1 MFIRKSDANI
11 HIFDNTAKLH
21 KESPLH
27 NQPTSS
33 KLFIFAIVLKRLIL
47 NITIVGTGYVGLVTG
62 TTLAELGNNV
72 FCVDIDAEKVE
83 TMKKGIVPIYEP
95 GLEEMFLRNIQ
106 AQRLFFTTDL
116 KEALDKSEVI
126 YLALPTPPGEDGSA
140 DLSYVLNVA
149 NNIGDLMTEY
159 KVIVNKSTVP
169 VGTADT
175 VRATISA
182 KTKIPFDVVSNP
194 EFLREGFAVEDSM
207 NPARVVVGS
216 ESERAKEIMAKIYQP
231 FTNTGIPIIFMDEK
245 SSELTKYA
253 ANSFLAVKITFM
265 NEIANYCEK
274 VGADVDK
281 VRLGMGSDDRIG
293 HRFLFPGIGYGGSC
307 FPKDVKALIKS
318 GKKENFDFQILEA
331 TENVNQAQKVILVS
345 EIEKYFGGN
354 LQGKKIALWGLAF
367 KANTDDIREASSLDN
382 IRILLEKGAEITA
395 YDSIA
400 EENVRKILGD
410 KVSYAPDMYA
420 ALENA
425 DCLLIATEWSEFK
438 NPNFSLMAEK
448 MKHKA
453 IFDGRN
459 MFALEQVEDSGFFYK
474 SIGRKTVE

>member
-1 MFIRKSDANI
+1 M
-11 HIFDNTAKLH
+11 
-21 KESPLH
+21 
-27 NQPTSS
+27 
-33 KLFIFAIVLKRLIL
+33 

-72 FCVDIDAEKVE
+72 YCVDIDAKKVE
-83 TMKKGIVPIYEP
+83 AMKNGIVPIYEP

-140 DLSYVLNVA
+140 DLSYVLKVA
-149 NNIGDLMTEY
+149 NDIGEMMTDY
-159 KVIVNKSTVP
+159 KVVVNKSTVP
-169 VGTADT
+169 VGTADK
-175 VRATISA
+175 VRETISS
-182 KTKIPFDVVSNP
+182 KTQIPFDVVSNP

-207 NPARVVVGS
+207 NPARVVVGT
-216 ESERAKEIMAKIYQP
+216 ESEKAREIMSQIYQP
-231 FTNTGIPIIFMDEK
+231 FTNTGVPIIFMDEK

-318 GKKENFDFQILEA
+318 GKQSGFDFQILEA
-331 TENVNQAQKVILVS
+331 TENVNQNQKVILVS
-345 EIEKYFGGN
+345 EIEKYFDGN
-354 LQGKKIALWGLAF
+354 LQGRKIALWGLAF

-382 IRILLEKGAEITA
+382 IKILLEKGAEITA

-400 EENVRKILGD
+400 EENVRRILGD
-410 KVSYAPDMYA
+410 KISYAKDMYS

-438 NPNFSLMAEK
+438 NPNFKIMAAK
-448 MKHKA
+448 MNNKA

-459 MFALEQVEDSGFFYK
+459 MFALEQVENSGFYYK
-474 SIGRKTVE
+474 SIGRKTVK

>member
-1 MFIRKSDANI
+1 MNI
-11 HIFDNTAKLH
+11 A
-21 KESPLH
+21 
-27 NQPTSS
+27 
-33 KLFIFAIVLKRLIL
+33 
-47 NITIVGTGYVGLVTG
+47 IVGTGYVGLVTG
-62 TTLAELGNNV
+62 TTLAELGNTV
-72 FCVDIDAEKVE
+72 YCVDIDETKVE
-83 TMKKGIVPIYEP
+83 NMKKGIVPIYEP
-95 GLEEMFLRNIQ
+95 GLEEIFLRNIQ
-106 AQRLFFTTDL
+106 ANRLFFTTQL
-116 KEALDKSEVI
+116 KEALDKCDVI

-140 DLSYVLNVA
+140 DLSYVLKVSE
-149 NNIGDLMTEY
+149 NIGELMTSY

-169 VGTADT
+169 VGTADR
-175 VRATISA
+175 VRKTISA
-182 KTKIPFDVVSNP
+182 KTEIPFDVVSNP

-207 NPARVVVGS
+207 NPARIVVGS
-216 ESERAKEIMAKIYQP
+216 SSDKAKNIIAQIYQP
-231 FTNTGIPIIFMDEK
+231 FTNTGVPIIFMDEK

-318 GKKENFDFQILEA
+318 GKEENFDFQILNA
-331 TENVNQAQKVILVS
+331 TENVNKAQKVILVS

-354 LQGKKIALWGLAF
+354 IKDKKIAMWGLAF

-382 IRILLEKGAEITA
+382 ISLLLEKGAKITA
-395 YDSIA
+395 YDAIA
-400 EENVRKILGD
+400 EENVKRIFGD
-410 KVSYAPDMYA
+410 QIEYSKDMYSCA
-420 ALENA
+420 ENA

-438 NPNFSLMAEK
+438 NPNFDLLAQK
-448 MKHKA
+448 MKNKA

-459 MFALEQVEDSGFFYK
+459 MFSLDQIENTGFYYK
-474 SIGRKTVE
+474 SIGRKIIK

>member
-1 MFIRKSDANI
+1 M
-11 HIFDNTAKLH
+11 
-21 KESPLH
+21 
-27 NQPTSS
+27 
-33 KLFIFAIVLKRLIL
+33 

-62 TTLAELGNNV
+62 TTLAELGNSV
-72 FCVDIDAEKVE
+72 YCVDIDENKVAA
-83 TMKKGIVPIYEP
+83 MKNGVVPIYEP
-95 GLEEMFLRNIQ
+95 NLEEMFLRNIQ

-116 KEALDKSEVI
+116 KEALEKSEVI

-140 DLSYVLNVA
+140 DLSYVLNVSDK
-149 NNIGDLMTEY
+149 IGEMLTDY

-169 VGTADT
+169 VGTADR
-175 VRATISA
+175 VREAISA
-182 KTKIPFDVVSNP
+182 KTSVEFDVVSNP

-216 ESERAKEIMAKIYQP
+216 SSEKAKDIMAKIYQP

-253 ANSFLAVKITFM
+253 SNSFLAVKITFM

-293 HRFLFPGIGYGGSC
+293 NRFLFPGIGYGGSC

-318 GKKENFDFQILEA
+318 GKDEDFSFEILEA
-331 TENVNQAQKVILVS
+331 TEKVNTSQKVILVS

-354 LQGKKIALWGLAF
+354 LKGKKIAFWGLAF

-382 IRILLEKGAEITA
+382 IKLLLEKGAEIIA
-395 YDSIA
+395 YDLIA
-400 EENVRKILGD
+400 ENNVRKILGE
-410 KVSYAPDMYA
+410 KIKYAKTMYD
-420 ALENA
+420 ALEGA
-425 DCLLIATEWSEFK
+425 DALFIATEWPEFK
-438 NPNFSLMAEK
+438 NPNFSIMAEK
-448 MKHKA
+448 MNTKA
-453 IFDGRN
+453 VFDGRN
-459 MFALEQVEDSGFFYK
+459 MYPLEIPEQNGFFYK
-474 SIGRKTVE
+474 SIGRKTIVQEPC

>member
-1 MFIRKSDANI
+1 
-11 HIFDNTAKLH
+11 
-21 KESPLH
+21 
-27 NQPTSS
+27 
-33 KLFIFAIVLKRLIL
+33 V

-62 TTLAELGNNV
+62 TTLAELGNTV
-72 FCVDIDAEKVE
+72 FCVDIDAQKVE
-83 TMKKGIVPIYEP
+83 RMKQGVVPIYEP
-95 GLEEMFLRNIQ
+95 GLEEIFLRNIQ

-116 KEALDKSEVI
+116 KEALDQSEVI

-140 DLSYVLNVA
+140 DLSYVLSVA
-149 NNIGDLMTEY
+149 EQIGKLMTEY

-169 VGTADT
+169 VGTAAK
-175 VRATISA
+175 VQETIEA
-182 KTKIPFDVVSNP
+182 RTDIPFDVVSNP

-207 NPARVVVGS
+207 NPARVIVGS
-216 ESERAKEIMAKIYQP
+216 ESEQAREIMAKIYQP
-231 FTNTGIPIIFMDEK
+231 FTNTGVPIIFMDEK

-307 FPKDVKALIKS
+307 FPKDVKALIRS
-318 GKKENFDFQILEA
+318 GRQADFNFQLLEA
-331 TENVNQAQKVILVS
+331 TEEVNQAQKVILVS
-345 EIEKYFGGN
+345 EIEQYFNGDLN
-354 LQGKKIALWGLAF
+354 GKKIALWGLAF

-382 IRILLEKGAEITA
+382 IQLLLEKGADITA
-395 YDSIA
+395 YDAIA

-410 KVSYAPDMYA
+410 RISYAPDMYS
-420 ALENA
+420 ALQDA
-425 DCLLIATEWSEFK
+425 DCLLIATEWSEFQ
-438 NPNFSLMAEK
+438 NPNFSLMAER
-448 MKHKA
+448 MTGRA

-459 MFALEQVEDSGFFYK
+459 MFALEQVEDTGFYYK
-474 SIGRKTVE
+474 SIGRRVVDSSL

>member
-1 MFIRKSDANI
+1 M
-11 HIFDNTAKLH
+11 
-21 KESPLH
+21 
-27 NQPTSS
+27 
-33 KLFIFAIVLKRLIL
+33 

-62 TTLAELGNNV
+62 TTLAELGNSV
-72 FCVDIDAEKVE
+72 YCVDVDASKIAK
-83 TMKKGIVPIYEP
+83 MKNGIVPIYEP

-106 AQRLFFTTDL
+106 ADRLHFTTEL
-116 KEALDKSEVI
+116 AEAIPKSEVI

-140 DLSYVLNVA
+140 DLSYVLGVA
-149 NNIGDLMTEY
+149 EQIGSLMTDY

-169 VGTADT
+169 VGTADK
-175 VRATISA
+175 VREVILSNTNL
-182 KTKIPFDVVSNP
+182 PFDVVSNP
-194 EFLREGFAVEDSM
+194 EFLREGFAVEDAM

-216 ESERAKEIMAKIYQP
+216 TSERAKEIMSKIYQP

-274 VGADVDK
+274 VGADVDQ

-318 GKKENFDFQILEA
+318 GKNENYDFKILEA
-331 TENVNQAQKVILVS
+331 TEKVNQKQKVILAE
-345 EIEKYFGGN
+345 EIDNYFDGQ
-354 LQGKKIALWGLAF
+354 LQDLKIAVWGLAF
-367 KANTDDIREASSLDN
+367 KASTDDIREASSLDN
-382 IRILLEKGAEITA
+382 IRIFLERGAKVIA
-395 YDSIA
+395 YDTVA

-410 KVSYAPDMYA
+410 QIEYAKDMYT
-420 ALENA
+420 ALEGA
-425 DCLLIATEWSEFK
+425 DCLLIATEWPEFK
-438 NPNFSLMAEK
+438 NPNFKLMAEK
-448 MKHKA
+448 LKNKV

-459 MFALEQVEDSGFFYK
+459 MFPLELAEQNGFYYK
-474 SIGRKTVE
+474 SIGRKTITP

>member
-1 MFIRKSDANI
+1 M
-11 HIFDNTAKLH
+11 
-21 KESPLH
+21 
-27 NQPTSS
+27 
-33 KLFIFAIVLKRLIL
+33 

-62 TTLAELGNNV
+62 TTLAEMGNSV
-72 FCVDIDAEKVE
+72 YCVDIDEKKVE
-83 TMKKGIVPIYEP
+83 GMKQGIVPIYEP
-95 GLEEMFLRNIQ
+95 NLEEMFLRNIQ
-106 AQRLFFTTDL
+106 ANRLFFTTDL

-140 DLSYVLNVA
+140 DLSYVLKVA
-149 NNIGDLMTEY
+149 GDIGAMMTEY

-169 VGTADT
+169 VGTADK
-175 VRATISA
+175 VRETIAA
-182 KTKIPFDVVSNP
+182 KTDIPFDVVSNP

-216 ESERAKEIMAKIYQP
+216 SSEKAQNIMAKIYQP
-231 FTNTGIPIIFMDEK
+231 FTNTGVPIIFMDEK

-318 GKKENFDFQILEA
+318 GKQEDFNFKILEA
-331 TENVNQAQKVILVS
+331 TESVNQQQKVILVS
-345 EIEKYFGGN
+345 EIEKYFGGI
-354 LQGKKIALWGLAF
+354 LTGKRIAVWGLAF

-382 IRILLEKGAEITA
+382 IKILLEKGAEIVA
-395 YDSIA
+395 YDAIA

-410 KVSYAPDMYA
+410 KISYAKDMYS
-420 ALENA
+420 ALDGA
-425 DCLLIATEWSEFK
+425 DCLFIATEWPEFK
-438 NPNFSLMAEK
+438 NPNFKMMAER
-448 MKHKA
+448 MNNRA

-459 MFALEQVEDSGFFYK
+459 MFPLELPESNSFFYK
-474 SIGRKTVE
+474 SIGRRTVK

>member
-1 MFIRKSDANI
+1 MNI
-11 HIFDNTAKLH
+11 
-21 KESPLH
+21 S
-27 NQPTSS
+27 
-33 KLFIFAIVLKRLIL
+33 
-47 NITIVGTGYVGLVTG
+47 IVGTGYVGLVTG
-62 TTLAELGNNV
+62 TTLAELGNTV
-72 FCVDIDAEKVE
+72 YCVDIDENKVE
-83 TMKKGIVPIYEP
+83 RMKKGIVPIYEP

-106 AQRLFFTTDL
+106 AERLFFTTNIKD
-116 KEALDKSEVI
+116 ALDKSDVI

-140 DLSYVLNVA
+140 DLSYVISVA
-149 NNIGDLMTEY
+149 NQIGEMMTSY

-169 VGTADT
+169 VGTADK
-175 VRATISA
+175 VREVVSA
-182 KTKIPFDVVSNP
+182 KTNIPFDVVSNP

-207 NPARVVVGS
+207 NPSRVVVGCSS
-216 ESERAKEIMAKIYQP
+216 EKAKEIMAKIYQP

-318 GKKENFDFQILEA
+318 GKEENFDFKILEA
-331 TENVNQAQKVILVS
+331 TEYINKKQKVILIE

-354 LQGKKIALWGLAF
+354 LNGKKIALWGLAF

-382 IRILLEKGAEITA
+382 IEILLQKGAKIVA
-395 YDSIA
+395 YDNIA
-400 EENVRKILGD
+400 EENVRKIVGD
-410 KVSYAPDMYA
+410 KIEYAKDMYS
-420 ALENA
+420 ALEDA

-438 NPNFSLMAEK
+438 NPNFELMASK
-448 MKHKA
+448 LKNKA

-459 MFALEQVEDSGFFYK
+459 MFSMEQVENTGFFYK
-474 SIGRKTVE
+474 SIGRKTVL

>member
-1 MFIRKSDANI
+1 M
-11 HIFDNTAKLH
+11 
-21 KESPLH
+21 
-27 NQPTSS
+27 
-33 KLFIFAIVLKRLIL
+33 

-62 TTLAELGNNV
+62 TTLAELGNSV
-72 FCVDIDAEKVE
+72 YCVDVDASKIAK
-83 TMKKGIVPIYEP
+83 MKNGIVPIYEP

-106 AQRLFFTTDL
+106 ADRLHFTTEL
-116 KEALDKSEVI
+116 AEAIPKSEVI

-140 DLSYVLNVA
+140 DLSYVLGVA
-149 NNIGDLMTEY
+149 EQIGSLMTDY

-169 VGTADT
+169 VGTADK
-175 VRATISA
+175 VREVLLS
-182 KTKIPFDVVSNP
+182 KTNLPFDVVSNP
-194 EFLREGFAVEDSM
+194 EFLREGFAVEDAM

-216 ESERAKEIMAKIYQP
+216 TSERAKEIMSKIYQP

-274 VGADVDK
+274 VGADVDH

-318 GKKENFDFQILEA
+318 GKNENYDFKILEA
-331 TENVNQAQKVILVS
+331 TEKVNQKQKVILAE
-345 EIEKYFGGN
+345 EIDDYFDGQ
-354 LQGKKIALWGLAF
+354 LQDLKIAVWGLAF
-367 KANTDDIREASSLDN
+367 KASTDDIREASSLDN
-382 IRILLEKGAEITA
+382 IRIFLEKEAKVTA
-395 YDSIA
+395 YDTVA

-410 KVSYAPDMYA
+410 QIEYAKDMYT
-420 ALENA
+420 ALEDA
-425 DCLLIATEWSEFK
+425 DCLLIATEWPEFK
-438 NPNFSLMAEK
+438 NPNFKLMAEK
-448 MKHKA
+448 LKNKV

-459 MFALEQVEDSGFFYK
+459 MFPLELAEQNGFYYK
-474 SIGRKTVE
+474 SIGRKTITP

>member
-1 MFIRKSDANI
+1 M
-11 HIFDNTAKLH
+11 
-21 KESPLH
+21 
-27 NQPTSS
+27 
-33 KLFIFAIVLKRLIL
+33 

-72 FCVDIDAEKVE
+72 YCVDIDAKKVE
-83 TMKKGIVPIYEP
+83 AMKNGIVPIYEP

-140 DLSYVLNVA
+140 DLSYVLKVA
-149 NNIGDLMTEY
+149 NDIGEMMTDY
-159 KVIVNKSTVP
+159 KVVVNKSTVP
-169 VGTADT
+169 VGTADK
-175 VRATISA
+175 VRETISS
-182 KTKIPFDVVSNP
+182 KTQIPFDVVSNP

-207 NPARVVVGS
+207 NPARVVVGT
-216 ESERAKEIMAKIYQP
+216 ESEKAREIMSQIYQP
-231 FTNTGIPIIFMDEK
+231 FTNTGVPIIFMDEK

-318 GKKENFDFQILEA
+318 GKQSGFDFQILEA
-331 TENVNQAQKVILVS
+331 TENVNQNQKVILVS

-382 IRILLEKGAEITA
+382 IKILLEKGAEITA

-400 EENVRKILGD
+400 EENVRRILGD
-410 KVSYAPDMYA
+410 KISYAKDMYS

-438 NPNFSLMAEK
+438 NPNFKLMAEK
-448 MKHKA
+448 MNNKA

-459 MFALEQVEDSGFFYK
+459 MFALEQVENSGFYYK
-474 SIGRKTVE
+474 SIGRKTVK

>member
-1 MFIRKSDANI
+1 
-11 HIFDNTAKLH
+11 
-21 KESPLH
+21 
-27 NQPTSS
+27 
-33 KLFIFAIVLKRLIL
+33 
-47 NITIVGTGYVGLVTG
+47 VGLVTG
-62 TTLAELGNNV
+62 TTLAELGNTV
-72 FCVDIDAEKVE
+72 YCVDIDSKKVE
-83 TMKKGIVPIYEP
+83 QMKQGIVPIYEP

-106 AQRLFFTTDL
+106 AQRLFFTTEL
-116 KEALDKSEVI
+116 REALNESEVI

-140 DLSYVLNVA
+140 DLSYVLSVA
-149 NNIGDLMTEY
+149 TQIGEMLTDY
-159 KVIVNKSTVP
+159 KIIVNKSTVP
-169 VGTADT
+169 VGTADK
-175 VRATISA
+175 VRETISA
-182 KTKIPFDVVSNP
+182 HTDIEFDVVSNP

-207 NPARVVVGS
+207 NPARVIVGT
-216 ESERAKEIMAKIYQP
+216 ESERAQEIMAKIYQP

-318 GKKENFDFQILEA
+318 GKQEGFDFQILEA
-331 TENVNQAQKVILVS
+331 TEEVNQNQKVILVS
-345 EIEKYFGGN
+345 EIEKFFGD
-354 LQGKKIALWGLAF
+354 LAGKKIALWGLAF

-382 IRILLEKGAEITA
+382 IKILLEKGGKITA
-395 YDSIA
+395 YDAIA
-400 EENVRKILGD
+400 EENVRRILGD
-410 KVSYAPDMYA
+410 KISYAPDMYS
-420 ALENA
+420 ALQDA

-438 NPNFSLMAEK
+438 NPNFDLMASK
-448 MKHKA
+448 MKQKV

-459 MFALEQVEDSGFFYK
+459 MFALEQVEESGFHYK
-474 SIGRKTVE
+474 SIGRRTIS

>member
-1 MFIRKSDANI
+1 M
-11 HIFDNTAKLH
+11 
-21 KESPLH
+21 
-27 NQPTSS
+27 
-33 KLFIFAIVLKRLIL
+33 

-72 FCVDIDAEKVE
+72 YCVDIDAKKVE
-83 TMKKGIVPIYEP
+83 AMKNGIVPIYEP

-140 DLSYVLNVA
+140 DLSYVLKVA
-149 NNIGDLMTEY
+149 NDIGEMMTDY
-159 KVIVNKSTVP
+159 KVVVNKSTVP
-169 VGTADT
+169 VGTADK
-175 VRATISA
+175 VRETISS
-182 KTKIPFDVVSNP
+182 KTQIPFDVVSNP

-207 NPARVVVGS
+207 NPARVVVGT
-216 ESERAKEIMAKIYQP
+216 ESEKAREIMSQIYQP
-231 FTNTGIPIIFMDEK
+231 FTNTGVPIIFMDEK

-318 GKKENFDFQILEA
+318 GKQSGFDFQILEA
-331 TENVNQAQKVILVS
+331 TENVNQNQKVILVS

-382 IRILLEKGAEITA
+382 IKILLEKGAEITA

-400 EENVRKILGD
+400 EENVRRILGD
-410 KVSYAPDMYA
+410 KISYAKDMYS

-425 DCLLIATEWSEFK
+425 DCLLIATEWREFK
-438 NPNFSLMAEK
+438 NPNFKLMAEK
-448 MKHKA
+448 MTNKA

-459 MFALEQVEDSGFFYK
+459 MFALEQVENSGFYYK
-474 SIGRKTVE
+474 SIGRKTVK

>member
-1 MFIRKSDANI
+1 M
-11 HIFDNTAKLH
+11 
-21 KESPLH
+21 
-27 NQPTSS
+27 
-33 KLFIFAIVLKRLIL
+33 

-62 TTLAELGNNV
+62 TTLAEMGNSV
-72 FCVDIDAEKVE
+72 YCVDIDEKKVE
-83 TMKKGIVPIYEP
+83 GMKQGIVPIYEP
-95 GLEEMFLRNIQ
+95 NLEEMFLRNIQ
-106 AQRLFFTTDL
+106 ANRLFFTTNL

-140 DLSYVLNVA
+140 DLSYVLKVA
-149 NNIGDLMTEY
+149 GDIGAMMTEY
-159 KVIVNKSTVP
+159 KVVVNKSTVP
-169 VGTADT
+169 VGTADK
-175 VRATISA
+175 VRETIAA
-182 KTKIPFDVVSNP
+182 KTDIPFDVVSNP

-207 NPARVVVGS
+207 NPARVVVGAS
-216 ESERAKEIMAKIYQP
+216 SQKARDIMADIYQP
-231 FTNTGIPIIFMDEK
+231 FTNTGVPIIFMDEK

-318 GKKENFDFQILEA
+318 GKQEDFNFKILEA
-331 TENVNQAQKVILVS
+331 TENVNQQQKVILVS
-345 EIEKYFGGN
+345 EIEKYFDGI
-354 LQGKKIALWGLAF
+354 LTGKKIAVWGLAF

-382 IRILLEKGAEITA
+382 IKILLEKGAEIVA
-395 YDSIA
+395 YDAIA

-410 KVSYAPDMYA
+410 KISYAKDMYS
-420 ALENA
+420 ALDGA
-425 DCLLIATEWSEFK
+425 DCLFIATEWPEFK
-438 NPNFSLMAEK
+438 NPNFKMMAER
-448 MKHKA
+448 MNHRA

-459 MFALEQVEDSGFFYK
+459 MFPLELPESNGFFYK
-474 SIGRKTVE
+474 SIGRRTVK

>member
-1 MFIRKSDANI
+1 M
-11 HIFDNTAKLH
+11 
-21 KESPLH
+21 
-27 NQPTSS
+27 
-33 KLFIFAIVLKRLIL
+33 

-62 TTLAELGNNV
+62 TTLAELGNTV
-72 FCVDIDAEKVE
+72 YCVDIDAKKVE
-83 TMKKGIVPIYEP
+83 RMKEGVVPIYEP

-106 AQRLFFTTDL
+106 AQRLFFTTDI
-116 KEALDKSEVI
+116 KEVLGKSEVI

-140 DLSYVLNVA
+140 DLSYVLSVA
-149 NNIGDLMTEY
+149 NQIGDLLTEY

-169 VGTADT
+169 VGTADK
-175 VRATISA
+175 VRETIAA
-182 KTKIPFDVVSNP
+182 KTSVEFDVVSNP

-207 NPARVVVGS
+207 NPARVIVGS
-216 ESERAKEIMAKIYQP
+216 ESEKAQEIMAKIYQP

-318 GKKENFDFQILEA
+318 GKQEGFDFQILEA
-331 TENVNQAQKVILVS
+331 TEEVNQAQKIILVS
-345 EIEKYFGGN
+345 EIEKYFEGN
-354 LQGKKIALWGLAF
+354 LKGKKIAMWGLAF

-382 IRILLEKGAEITA
+382 IKLLLEKGAEITA

-400 EENVRKILGD
+400 EENVRNVLGD
-410 KVSYAPDMYA
+410 QISYAQDMYST
-420 ALENA
+420 LENA

-438 NPNFSLMAEK
+438 NPNFELMAQK
-448 MKHKA
+448 MKSKV

-459 MFALEQVEDSGFFYK
+459 MFALEQLEDTGFFYK
-474 SIGRKTVE
+474 SIGRKTLK

>member
-1 MFIRKSDANI
+1 M
-11 HIFDNTAKLH
+11 
-21 KESPLH
+21 
-27 NQPTSS
+27 
-33 KLFIFAIVLKRLIL
+33 

-62 TTLAELGNNV
+62 TTLAELGNSV
-72 FCVDIDAEKVE
+72 YCVDIDEKKVE
-83 TMKKGIVPIYEP
+83 GMKNGIVPIYEP
-95 GLEEMFLRNIQ
+95 NLEEMFHRNIQ
-106 AQRLFFTTDL
+106 AERLFFTTNL
-116 KEALDKSEVI
+116 KEALDKSEVV

-140 DLSYVLNVA
+140 DLSYVLKVA
-149 NNIGDLMTEY
+149 NDIGELMTEY
-159 KVIVNKSTVP
+159 KVVVNKSTVP
-169 VGTADT
+169 VGTADK
-175 VRATISA
+175 VRETISA
-182 KTKIPFDVVSNP
+182 KTTIDFDVVSNP

-216 ESERAKEIMAKIYQP
+216 SSDKAKDIMAKIYQP

-253 ANSFLAVKITFM
+253 SNSFLAVKITFM

-318 GKKENFDFQILEA
+318 GKDDGFNFQILEA
-331 TENVNQAQKVILVS
+331 TEKVNISQKVILIS

-354 LQGKKIALWGLAF
+354 LEGKTIAMWGLAF

-382 IRILLEKGAEITA
+382 IELLLQKGAKIIA
-395 YDSIA
+395 YDLIA
-400 EENVRKILGD
+400 ESNVRKILGD
-410 KVSYAPDMYA
+410 KISYANTMYD

-425 DCLLIATEWSEFK
+425 DALFIATEWPEFK
-438 NPNFSLMAEK
+438 NPNFDLMAKK
-448 MKHKA
+448 MTNKV

-459 MFALEQVEDSGFFYK
+459 MFPLEVPEQNGFFYK
-474 SIGRKTVE
+474 SIGRKTIQ

>member
-1 MFIRKSDANI
+1 M
-11 HIFDNTAKLH
+11 
-21 KESPLH
+21 
-27 NQPTSS
+27 
-33 KLFIFAIVLKRLIL
+33 

-62 TTLAELGNNV
+62 TTLAELGNTV
-72 FCVDIDAEKVE
+72 YCVDIDAKKVE
-83 TMKKGIVPIYEP
+83 RMKQGVVPIYEP

-106 AQRLFFTTDL
+106 AQRLFFTTDI

-140 DLSYVLNVA
+140 DLSYVISVA
-149 NNIGDLMTEY
+149 NQIGEMITEY

-169 VGTADT
+169 VGTADR
-175 VRATISA
+175 VRETIGA

-207 NPARVVVGS
+207 NPARVIVGS
-216 ESERAKEIMAKIYQP
+216 ESEKAQEVMAKIYQP
-231 FTNTGIPIIFMDEK
+231 FTNIGIPIIFMDEK

-307 FPKDVKALIKS
+307 FPKDVKALIRS
-318 GKKENFDFQILEA
+318 GKQEGFDFQILEA
-331 TENVNQAQKVILVS
+331 TEEVNQTQKVILVS
-345 EIEKYFGGN
+345 EIENYFKGD
-354 LQGKKIALWGLAF
+354 LKGKKIAIWGLAF

-382 IRILLEKGAEITA
+382 IKLLLEKGAEITA

-400 EENVRKILGD
+400 EENVRQVLADDI
-410 KVSYAPDMYA
+410 SYAQDMYS
-420 ALENA
+420 ALEGA

-438 NPNFSLMAEK
+438 NPNFELMAKK
-448 MKHKA
+448 MNNKA

-459 MFALEQVEDSGFFYK
+459 MFALEQVEEKGFFYK
-474 SIGRKTVE
+474 SIGRKTLK

>member
-1 MFIRKSDANI
+1 M
-11 HIFDNTAKLH
+11 
-21 KESPLH
+21 
-27 NQPTSS
+27 
-33 KLFIFAIVLKRLIL
+33 

-72 FCVDIDAEKVE
+72 FCVDIDEKKVE
-83 TMKKGIVPIYEP
+83 GMRNGIVPIYEP
-95 GLEEMFLRNIQ
+95 NLEEMFLRNIQ

-140 DLSYVLNVA
+140 DLSYVLKVA
-149 NNIGDLMTEY
+149 SDIGEMMTEY
-159 KVIVNKSTVP
+159 KVVVNKSTVP
-169 VGTADT
+169 VGTADK
-175 VRATISA
+175 VRETISA
-182 KTKIPFDVVSNP
+182 KTQIPFDVVSNP

-207 NPARVVVGS
+207 NPARVVVGCSS
-216 ESERAKEIMAKIYQP
+216 EKARDIMSKIYQP
-231 FTNTGIPIIFMDEK
+231 FTNTGVPIIFMDEK

-318 GKKENFDFQILEA
+318 GKQEGFDFQILEA
-331 TENVNQAQKVILVS
+331 TENVNQNQKVILVS

-354 LQGKKIALWGLAF
+354 LNGKKIAIWGLAF

-382 IRILLEKGAEITA
+382 IKILLEKGAEITA

-400 EENVRKILGD
+400 EENVRRVLGD
-410 KVSYAPDMYA
+410 KISFAKDMYS
-420 ALENA
+420 ALEGANG
-425 DCLLIATEWSEFK
+425 LFIATEWSEFK
-438 NPNFSLMAEK
+438 NPNFELMAKK
-448 MKHKA
+448 MSNKA

-459 MFALEQVEDSGFFYK
+459 MFSMEQVEGTGFYYK
-474 SIGRKTVE
+474 SIGRKTVLRG